1 MPLGMELSVR
11 ASLVVPLAI
20 ELGVRASSLV
30 VPLGIELGIR
40 ASSLIVPFGV
50 EHKG

>member
-1 MPLGMELSVR
+1 MLLG
-11 ASLVVPLAI
+11 I

-30 VPLGIELGIR
+30 SAIR
-40 ASSLIVPFGV
+40 DQTWHKGASSLIVPFGV

>member
-1 MPLGMELSVR
+1 MLLGT
-11 ASLVVPLAI
+11 
-20 ELGVRASSLV
+20 ELGVRASSLE